1 MLNITNESRMVHGKV
16 RTVRGREHVH
26 WLYNV
31 VEAKTW
37 TEDEFR
43 TLTENGFDFMEEWA
57 TSRYPLLVNDW
68 SVECIASH
76 IDNEGT
82 CSLHFV
88 VNNAI
93 MVIDATVAILAI
105 TYEAGSSQVKT
116 ELIELING

>member
-1 MLNITNESRMVHGKV
+1 MGGLTNESRFVGGNLL
-16 RTVRGREHVH
+16 TIRGREHVH

-37 TEDEFR
+37 TEEEFR
-43 TLTENGFDFMEEWA
+43 LMTDNDFTFMQEWA
-57 TSRYPLLVNDW
+57 TNRYPLRVNDW
-68 SVECIASH
+68 SVECVASH
-76 IDNEGT
+76 IDDDGT

-93 MVIDATVAILAI
+93 MAIDATVAILAI
-105 TYEAGSSQVKT
+105 TYEAGTNQVKT